1 MHPIEWLTAQPLWNR
16 ALQGGP
22 AAPGADRFRRP
33 ALLRL
38 ADDDFMETVRKRLEA
53 APPDLASLVA
63 RPETWREPA
72 AGWLDPGDPQ
82 PARPLKLYQPA
93 HGRFYLVAASLVCRT
108 PGFPDRKID
117 AGAGE
122 TAAFVLRRLV
132 PATPGGTVDPAV
144 PPRFR
149 EHGWVP
155 GQGWRPAPE
164 ADVLAGEERLPLF
177 PMSFPPRADRKRRV
191 LFGLVPAASRETF
204 AAGPDLSPV
213 ATEPGDPRHHELDE
227 RVAKALRELV
237 DLPAAAGTAI
247 AATASLFILLD
258 LAELLQV
265 HARTVWN
272 ALPSSTPPPA
282 GPRRDLWT
290 RLRTDPVGGSTRWAT
305 ALREV
310 DGRRAEILESGAVL
324 GRPEHDL
331 RNGSFAGLSLGSLAT
346 VDAAVSALSQAVRNA
361 FDSAQP
367 PAPDPATVPAVPKLD
382 PSAGALHVVRCVYE
396 RPVCA
401 GIHPPAVSAPS
412 QAFQLAPFF
421 DPDAPA
427 RPIRIQMPVDTSI
440 KGLRKFPRAV
450 SFLISDQL
458 RKQMSRIEGIKLQDL
473 DDGSVKGEGQFD
485 LGMICSLSIPIITIC
500 ALILLL
506 VIVFVLNIVFWWI
519 PFFRICL
526 PLNLKAR

>member
-16 ALQGGP
+16 ALQGGVS
-22 AAPGADRFRRP
+22 APVADRFRRP

-38 ADDDFMETVRKRLEA
+38 AGDDFMEQVQARLATA
-53 APPDLASLVA
+53 APDLAGLVA
-63 RPETWREPA
+63 HPETWRDPG
-72 AGWLDPGDPQ
+72 AGWLEPGDPLL
-82 PARPLKLYQPA
+82 ARTLKLYQPV
-93 HGRFYLVAASLVCRT
+93 HGRFYLVTASLVCRT

-122 TAAFVLRRLV
+122 TTTFVLRRLV
-132 PATPGGTVDPAV
+132 PAVADGTVNPNV
-144 PPRFR
+144 PSTFR

-155 GQGWRPAPE
+155 GQGWRPVQDASVPT
-164 ADVLAGEERLPLF
+164 VLPGEERLPLF
-177 PMSFPPRADRKRRV
+177 PLSFKANGHPRRL

-204 AAGPDLSPV
+204 AAGPELSPI
-213 ATEPGDPRHHELDE
+213 ADPGDDLGDPRHHELDE
-227 RVAKALRELV
+227 RVIGALRELADIPLTASGT
-237 DLPAAAGTAI
+237 DLART
-247 AATASLFILLD
+247 TSLFILLD
-258 LAELLQV
+258 LAEYLRT
-265 HARTVWN
+265 HASTVWN
-272 ALPSSTPPPA
+272 ALPFNTSSLT

-290 RLRTDPVGGSTRWAT
+290 RLRTDSVGGSTWSE

-310 DGRRAEILESGAVL
+310 DDRRAEILESGADPSL
-324 GRPEHDL
+324 PMYDL
-331 RNGSFAGLSLGSLAT
+331 RNAVFQPAPIADALK
-346 VDAAVSALSQAVRNA
+346 AAVIAA
-361 FDSAQP
+361 FDSAQIPDP
-367 PAPDPATVPAVPKLD
+367 PAAAVPAVPKLD
-382 PSAGALHVVRCVYE
+382 PSAGALYVVRCVYE

-412 QAFQLAPFF
+412 QAFQLATFF

-427 RPIRIQMPVDTSI
+427 RQIRIQMPVDTSI

-458 RKQMSRIEGIKLQDL
+458 RRQMSRIQGIKLEDL
-473 DDGSVKGEGQFD
+473 DNGDVGDEGGFS

-506 VIVFVLNIVFWWI
+506 IIVFVLNIVFWWI

-526 PLNLKAR
+526 PLKLKAS